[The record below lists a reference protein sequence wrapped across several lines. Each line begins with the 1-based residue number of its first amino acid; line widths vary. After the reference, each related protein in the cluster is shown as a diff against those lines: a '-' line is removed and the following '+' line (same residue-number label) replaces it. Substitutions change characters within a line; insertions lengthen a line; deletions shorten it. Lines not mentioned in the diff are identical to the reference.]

1 MSSVSNP
8 VDILLLPLDPTR
20 GLRRL
25 SEDFS
30 RVAELDGR
38 VRAAGKLLEERFA
51 TLTSAEQDAV
61 ETAFWV
67 YVRGRL
73 TRSGGLQGFRRFIG
87 DGDRFLRLVED
98 ALDSLFSLPTLKQL
112 AAQLNQLAEAETD
125 SPASAE
131 IEQARH
137 ELRQLATTESLVVA
151 VALATYGAYVLY
163 HVVVVEDYTLTHSP
177 PPPPPPPP
185 DENGGG

>member
-1 MSSVSNP
+1 MSPVPNP

-30 RVAELDGR
+30 RIGELDPK
-38 VRAAGKLLEERFA
+38 VRAAGALLKERFA

-61 ETAFWV
+61 QTALWV

-73 TRSGGLQGFRRFIG
+73 TRSGGLERFRRFIG
-87 DGDRFLRLVED
+87 DGDRFLRLVEA
-98 ALDSLFSLPTLKQL
+98 ALDSLFSLPTLKQV
-112 AAQLNQLAEAETD
+112 AAQLNQLAVVD

-131 IEQARH
+131 IEQARD
-137 ELRQLATTESLVVA
+137 ELRQLATTDSLVV
-151 VALATYGAYVLY
+151 VVFLEVVGACYLY
-163 HVVVVEDYTLTHSP
+163 HVIVDDQPPP

-185 DENGGG
+185 DSDLG